1 MAYLW
6 NNDVHTC
13 GDEALV
19 PATQSLWYDGVI
31 QHCKSIASNAL
42 WVTGLVTVHDLH
54 WHKIGSVMGQIIQSV
69 SEEQSW

>member
-31 QHCKSIASNAL
+31 QHRKRIASNAL

-69 SEEQSW
+69 SEEQW